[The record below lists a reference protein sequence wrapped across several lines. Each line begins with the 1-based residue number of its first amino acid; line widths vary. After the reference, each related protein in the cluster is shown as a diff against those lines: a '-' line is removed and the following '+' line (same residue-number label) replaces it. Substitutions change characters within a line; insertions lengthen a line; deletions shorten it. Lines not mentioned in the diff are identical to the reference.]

1 MNHPVIDITF
11 RLAEKDTIKRRTH
24 LGLRLFDLIN
34 FFYLFTSPQF
44 KNFRF
49 PKRIILKQ
57 ATRRPATTGYQV
69 CLLPLVNILLFE
81 KLNIE
86 EAIL

>member
-34 FFYLFTSPQF
+34 FFYLFASQQF

-49 PKRIILKQ
+49 PKIIILKQ
-57 ATRRPATTGYQV
+57 ATRSTTTTGYQV

-81 KLNIE
+81 KVNIKD
-86 EAIL
+86 AIL